1 MKIYF
6 RHTKQKIFFF
16 FFLDEKLLK
25 MNKLLEILCNP
36 NKRIP
41 LETLL
46 KCEVAL
52 DKMDFKSYLFASSGT
67 QFGNLKEHQVNLY

>member
-1 MKIYF
+1 MV
-6 RHTKQKIFFF
+6 
-16 FFLDEKLLK
+16 FLDEKLLK

-46 KCEVAL
+46 KCEIAL
-52 DKMDFKSYLFASSGT
+52 EKMDFKSYSFGSAN
-67 QFGNLKEHQVNLY
+67 QFGTLKEHQVIRPFY